1 MKNYNFII
9 NVISIGILI
18 NFINCQN
25 KDLKPIICGIEKCDL
40 KGGFCSKYLNCS
52 CHNGY
57 LTFFKIN
64 DFKCNY
70 KMISKFKS
78 GILELIL
85 GFGIGHFY
93 SLRYN
98 FAKFKLCLYL
108 IFIFCCLLS
117 YYYIK
122 KIRKES
128 DANEHPNISIGVLST
143 ICLFILLIFWQL
155 IDCILFWS
163 GFYLDGNG
171 MIMN

>member
-9 NVISIGILI
+9 NVITIGILI
-18 NFINCQN
+18 NFIICQN

-57 LTFFKIN
+57 LTFLKIN
-64 DFKCNY
+64 DFKC
-70 KMISKFKS
+70 
-78 GILELIL
+78 
-85 GFGIGHFY
+85 
-93 SLRYN
+93 RYN

-117 YYYIK
+117 YYYIR
-122 KIRKES
+122 KIRKEN
-128 DANEHPNISIGVLST
+128 DANEHPNISVGVLST